1 MTSSGNRKAMSDL
14 KIGDEILAVDSDGEL
29 TFSPILLFLDRDPE
43 ERRAFVTLITEDGR
57 SIEVTPH
64 HLVFARRQ
72 SEADDSESS
81 NDVEVTESDLSPT
94 YAGDLEA
101 GDVIYTLDL
110 SGETAGSGS
119 GKRPLRASR
128 VVDTRLRMR
137 NGVFAPLTVEGNLVV
152 DGVLASCYAQIHSQ
166 TLAHWAFLPV
176 RMLESIKQIFS
187 SSHLSQGADSSTGIH
202 WYAKSL
208 YSMAP
213 YVIPSQLP

>member
-1 MTSSGNRKAMSDL
+1 MTSSGDRKAMSDL
-14 KIGDEILAVDSDGEL
+14 KIGDEILAVNSDGEL
-29 TFSPILLFLDRDPE
+29 TFSPILLFLDRDPQ
-43 ERRAFVTLITEDGR
+43 ERRAFVTLVTEDGR
-57 SIEVTPH
+57 SIEVTPY

-72 SEADDSESS
+72 SEFDDYDDDESS
-81 NDVEVTESDLSPT
+81 NSVEVTESDLAPT

-110 SGETAGSGS
+110 SAG
-119 GKRPLRASR
+119 GKRSLRASR
-128 VVDTRLRMR
+128 VVETRLRVR
-137 NGVFAPLTVEGNLVV
+137 DGVFAPLTVEGNLVV

-208 YSMAP
+208 YSLAP